1 MNNSDHA
8 RVRRLKR
15 RANKLNDE
23 GYRIVPHRR
32 GSGTFVQEGWHL
44 IDNATNK
51 RITPATGSDPV
62 SLDEVEA
69 AIERL
74 EEAGSARGANDVDEQ
89 SARSARKRS

>member
-1 MNNSDHA
+1 MNNTDHA

-15 RANKLNDE
+15 RANKLGEE

-32 GSGTFVQEGWHL
+32 GTGTFIKEGWHL

-51 RITPATGSDPV
+51 SVAPAAGNEPV

-74 EEAGSARGANDVDEQ
+74 EAGS
-89 SARSARKRS
+89 